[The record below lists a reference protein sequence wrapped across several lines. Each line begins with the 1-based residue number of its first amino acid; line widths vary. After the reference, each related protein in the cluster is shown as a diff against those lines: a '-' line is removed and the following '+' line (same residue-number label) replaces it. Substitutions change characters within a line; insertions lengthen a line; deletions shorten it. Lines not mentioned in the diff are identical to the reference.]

1 MRKLITLAILTLLL
15 AGCGGDSSPSP
26 ASPSPATPLAS
37 LAPAGSQP
45 PTADPAALFKAMQT
59 RMDSLTTYYVD
70 AQASHKKPANTTAT
84 DVKAIHGWIVPPAS
98 GDLNITYV
106 GGEQREYLTVG
117 SRTYQKIAADRWQP
131 SEAQTGANPA
141 TANIWRS
148 FSDKAKLE
156 SLPGET
162 VNGKPSHR
170 LRLSSGEDSF
180 SLWIDSD
187 NNLLKVEGTTT
198 DLQASF
204 NYSRFN
210 EPFKL
215 TEPSGNQVVAP
226 TATDPS
232 AGSGPPPAS
241 LVTDSAAT
249 TLAPVLAG
257 RTPIPAATLA
267 AELGVDGVADALVD
281 ARGLRENGIT
291 KGNPQASV
299 VIVEF
304 SDFQCPACKAAFDD
318 ALPQVIKTYVDSGQ
332 ALLVYHPYPLES
344 VHPKA
349 RSAANAALCANEQG
363 QFWPYHDRLF
373 QKRQEWVEGQEDSF
387 YALYASSLGL
397 DLVRFKQCYSS
408 KRFDSTIEQSL
419 KLGNAAGL
427 QGTPFFVI
435 NSYTLTGAYPF
446 PGFQRLIEAA
456 QQAAQ

>member
-15 AGCGGDSSPSP
+15 AGCGGDSST

-37 LAPAGSQP
+37 TASAGSQP
-45 PTADPAALFKAMQT
+45 TVADPNALLKAMQT

-70 AQASHKKPANTTAT
+70 AQASHKKPANMTAS
-84 DVKAIHGWIVPPAS
+84 DVKAIHGWIVPPGS

-106 GGEQREYLTVG
+106 SGEQREYLTVG

-141 TANIWRS
+141 MSNIWRS
-148 FSDKAKLE
+148 FSDKAKVE

-162 VNGKPSHR
+162 LNGKPSRR
-170 LRLSSGEDSF
+170 LRLSTGEGSF

-187 NNLLKVEGTTT
+187 NNLLKVEGTTS

-226 TATDPS
+226 TVTDPS
-232 AGSGPPPAS
+232 EGTTPPPAS
-241 LVTDSAAT
+241 VITDGAAVAVT
-249 TLAPVLAG
+249 PVLAG

-267 AELGVDGVADALVD
+267 AELGVDGVADALLD
-281 ARGLRENGIT
+281 ARQLRKNGIT

-318 ALPQVIKTYVDSGQ
+318 ALPQVIKSYVDSGQ

-373 QKRQEWVEGQEDSF
+373 QNRQEWVEGQEDSF
-387 YALYASSLGL
+387 YALYATNLGL
-397 DLVRFKQCYSS
+397 DLAKFKQCYSS

-456 QQAAQ
+456 QQAVQ